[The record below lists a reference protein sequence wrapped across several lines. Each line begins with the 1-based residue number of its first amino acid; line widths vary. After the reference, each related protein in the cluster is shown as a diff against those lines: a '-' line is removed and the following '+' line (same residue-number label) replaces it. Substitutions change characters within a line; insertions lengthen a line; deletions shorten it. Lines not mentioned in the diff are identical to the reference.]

1 MPVRILIAAGG
12 TVGHVAP
19 ALAVA
24 DALRER
30 GADVTFAGTPAR
42 IEAEL
47 VPARGYPFVPF
58 AVDGFPRRPSLK
70 LVKALGRAAVAPVA
84 CSKIIKDVR
93 PDVVFGGG
101 GFVAGP
107 MLVAARRHSIPSALS
122 EADARL
128 GLANRLAAPLVD
140 RVFLAFP
147 VAGRSGRKYLVTGRP
162 VDRAFIETTRAEAR
176 SQLGLS
182 LEERV
187 IVAFGGS
194 LGAGPINSALRAAY
208 DDAVPAG
215 QRIYLIAGRGKA
227 RTTSGPERFEEQ
239 EFTTA
244 MPTLLAAADVVVARA
259 GGSVAE
265 IAAAGRAAVLIPWA
279 GAADD
284 HQTLNAASFAAA
296 GAATVISDTQ
306 LTAHA
311 LRKAI
316 EAIIGDAAR
325 QSQMEQAMRSL
336 ARPNAAEEMADELLR
351 LAKEPSR

>member
-30 GADVTFAGTPAR
+30 GADVTFAGTPTR

-47 VPARGYPFVPF
+47 VPARGYPFMPF
-58 AVDGFPRRPSLK
+58 VVEGFPRRPSLK
-70 LVKALGRAAVAPVA
+70 LVKALGRATVAPVA
-84 CSKIIKDVR
+84 CSRIIKTVR
-93 PDVVFGGG
+93 PDAVFGAGG
-101 GFVAGP
+101 YVAGP

-147 VAGRSGRKYLVTGRP
+147 VAGRTGDKYLVTGRP

-176 SQLGLS
+176 EQLGIS
-182 LEERV
+182 SDERV

-194 LGAGPINSALRAAY
+194 LGAGPINSALRTAY
-208 DDAVPAG
+208 DDAVPVG
-215 QRIYLIAGRGKA
+215 QRVYLIAGRGKA
-227 RTTSGPERFEEQ
+227 RATGSPDRFEEQ
-239 EFTTA
+239 EFTSA
-244 MPTLLAAADVVVARA
+244 LPVLLAASDVVIARA

-265 IAAAGRAAVLIPWA
+265 VAAAGRAAVLIPWA

-296 GAATVISDTQ
+296 GAAIVISDAN
-306 LTAHA
+306 LTPHG

-316 EAIIGDAAR
+316 DGIVGDIER
-325 QSQMEQAMRSL
+325 RGVMEQAMLSL
-336 ARPNAAEEMADELLR
+336 ARPNAAQEMANELLL
-351 LAKEPSR
+351 LAEGTTR

>member
-1 MPVRILIAAGG
+1 
-12 TVGHVAP
+12 
-19 ALAVA
+19 AVA

-70 LVKALGRAAVAPVA
+70 LVKALGRAAVAPIA

-93 PDVVFGGG
+93 PVVVFGGG
-101 GFVAGP
+101 GYVAGP
-107 MLVAARRHSIPSALS
+107 MLVAARRHAIPSALS

-147 VAGRSGRKYLVTGRP
+147 VAGRSGAKYLVTGRP
-162 VDRAFIETTRAEAR
+162 VDRAFIETTRAA
-176 SQLGLS
+176 

-208 DDAVPAG
+208 DDGVPAG

-227 RTTSGPERFEEQ
+227 RTMSGPERFEEQ
-239 EFTTA
+239 EFSTA

-265 IAAAGRAAVLIPWA
+265 VAAAGRAAVLIPWA

-296 GAATVISDTQ
+296 GAATVISDAQ

-316 EAIIGDAAR
+316 DAIIGDAAR
-325 QSQMEQAMRSL
+325 QATMEQAMRSL
-336 ARPNAAEEMADELLR
+336 ARPNAAQEMADELLR
-351 LAKEPSR
+351 LAEESTR